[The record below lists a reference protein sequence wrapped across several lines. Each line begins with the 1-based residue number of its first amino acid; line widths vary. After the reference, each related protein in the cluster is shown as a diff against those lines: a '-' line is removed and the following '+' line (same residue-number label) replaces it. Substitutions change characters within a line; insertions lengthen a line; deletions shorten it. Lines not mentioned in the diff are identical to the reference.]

1 MIWDLIKD
9 AFSEREFVSL
19 EEEKDFT
26 RFFVERLFNDYND
39 NYMAN
44 ETKYKTLIN
53 DLEITLPNGTVGKDY
68 AASFIIPTD
77 IATIT
82 TIERTE
88 SSKGLEISNDEN
100 GQVTIS
106 GSPENAG
113 DIDLII
119 KYTFPG
125 WIEGKP
131 VLERKISFSINPDPR
146 TLWQDIPTPKNIDY
160 YQEDFDSD
168 YVKVEAINGIP
179 QKDIVA
185 ASVRGRSHAH
195 KGNPRDDHF
204 LVTYNEENGWYVM
217 SVADGAGSAKFSRK
231 GATIACET
239 VVNLCSDSLKDG
251 SLDPLIEQYHT
262 DNTDANRKLIGDKI
276 YGILGTAAYKA
287 AAAIK
292 TEAALKDAEAKA
304 KMAEMNAEAK
314 KLNPNAQDNTAADI
328 TARDFA
334 TTLLLTISKKFEFGW
349 FIASFWVGDGA
360 ICIYKKGT
368 VEQPSSHKILGVPDG
383 GEFAGQTRFI
393 TMPEIFKDAAAIY
406 SRLRFSIEEDFT
418 ALMLMTDGV
427 SDAKFETDANLNKID
442 MWDTL
447 WKDLAGDNED
457 KCAVDL
463 NDDNDESQYQLL
475 KWLNFWSQG
484 NHDDRTIAILY

>member
-1 MIWDLIKD
+1 MVIDLIKE
-9 AFSEREFVSL
+9 ALVGREFVS
-19 EEEKDFT
+19 EDEEKDFVK
-26 RFFVERLFNDYND
+26 FFVDKIFCDYNE

-44 ETKYKTLIN
+44 ELKYKTQIDSLPIS
-53 DLEITLPNGTVGKDY
+53 LPNGTVGKDY
-68 AASFIIPTD
+68 SATFTIPTD
-77 IATIT
+77 VATIKG
-82 TIERTE
+82 IEKTE
-88 SSKGLEISNDEN
+88 ASEGLDVTYDDS
-100 GQVTIS
+100 GVVTIT
-106 GSPENAG
+106 GSPVNAG

-119 KYTFPG
+119 KYTYPK
-125 WIEGKP
+125 WVDGKP
-131 VLERKISFSINPDPR
+131 MLERKISFSINPDPR
-146 TLWQDIPTPKNIDY
+146 TLWQDIPTAKDIDY
-160 YQEDFDSD
+160 YQEDYDSD
-168 YVKVEAINGIP
+168 YVKVEAIDGAP
-179 QKDIVA
+179 QKDIVV

-204 LVTYNEENGWYVM
+204 LVTYDEESHWYVM

-231 GATIACET
+231 GSTIACET
-239 VVNLCSDSLKDG
+239 VVNLCTESLKDC
-251 SLDPLIEQYHT
+251 SLDPLIEQYNAE
-262 DNTDANRKLIGDKI
+262 NTDANRKLIGDKI

-292 TEAALKDAEAKA
+292 AEAAAKDAEAKA
-304 KMAEMNAEAK
+304 KMAEMNAKAK
-314 KLNPNAQDNTAADI
+314 ELNPNAKDNTAAEI

-334 TTLLLTISKKFEFGW
+334 TTLLLTICKKFQFGW

-368 VEQPSSHKILGVPDG
+368 EDQPSTHKILGIPDG

-427 SDAKFETDANLNKID
+427 SDAKFETDANLNNID
-442 MWDTL
+442 MWDAL
-447 WKDLAGDNED
+447 WKDLAGENED
-457 KCAVDL
+457 KCEVKL
-463 NDDNDESQYQLL
+463 EDDNEESQYQLL